1 MLSPVNRPTLI
12 PGLPRVWR
20 GPTELQLGTDPARA
34 VVLRLP
40 DPATAMVLDLLDG
53 SRPER
58 SVLLEAASAG
68 VVPEDARA
76 LLTMLQKAHLVL
88 PAAEL
93 LPGGSVR
100 GRLLGEA
107 AALALGHFAAH
118 LPALRLAERAG
129 SGSGVDSGFPVAD
142 SSSCEARTE
151 PRLPTGRSDNA
162 AMAGAGGT
170 GRSTGRA
177 RARRSAGAAAAEHG
191 DERHDAS
198 RAPTGSARGPAP
210 AQPPT
215 GLDTSDSVGGHGRGG
230 AESGGAGQVTASRRQ
245 WTPAAVLRRRQAAR
259 VLISGRGRLGAG
271 IAVALAEA
279 GVGQIHADQPGTV
292 QPGELAGGPLRGTDV
307 GRARC
312 EAVSEAVLRAAPG
325 VQAHGVR
332 KTPATLV
339 LQLDHD
345 EPAALLAEAH
355 ARRRQPHLAVTI
367 REAAVVVGPLVPAV
381 GGPCL
386 ACLELHRRERD
397 AAWPGPGRTDGPEP
411 CAVTTLLAATAYAA
425 AEALTFLDG
434 ATPETLGASVEISAP
449 GRVRRRTW
457 PPHPDCDCTRR
468 RRRRAPGG

>member
-20 GPTELQLGTDPARA
+20 GSTELQLGADPARA

-40 DPATAMVLDLLDG
+40 DPGVAVVLDLLDG
-53 SRPER
+53 SRAER
-58 SVLLEAASAG
+58 AVLLEAASAG
-68 VVPEDARA
+68 VTPDETRTLLSTLQAAR
-76 LLTMLQKAHLVL
+76 LVL
-88 PAAEL
+88 PAGDL
-93 LPGGSVR
+93 LPGGSAT
-100 GRLLGEA
+100 GRLVGEA
-107 AALALGHFAAH
+107 AALALRDTGSPTVAGSRVDPSDTADRPAPAAGITRH
-118 LPALRLAERAG
+118 GGREVPTRAPARAG
-129 SGSGVDSGFPVAD
+129 S
-142 SSSCEARTE
+142 
-151 PRLPTGRSDNA
+151 
-162 AMAGAGGT
+162 
-170 GRSTGRA
+170 
-177 RARRSAGAAAAEHG
+177 AAA
-191 DERHDAS
+191 
-198 RAPTGSARGPAP
+198 PSA
-210 AQPPT
+210 
-215 GLDTSDSVGGHGRGG
+215 D
-230 AESGGAGQVTASRRQ
+230 RRPR
-245 WTPAAVLRRRQAAR
+245 TPAGVLRRRRAAR

-279 GVGQIHADQPGTV
+279 GVGQVHPDQPGAV

-468 RRRRAPGG
+468 RRRRAPDG